1 MSDNKQ
7 DSENSINQEV
17 AAKVAALTESTRSP
31 NDGKLAPVPI
41 FNLEELR
48 LKQDFGAGSLVKKAL
63 LTVPVRKP
71 NKQDFIRTRPGE
83 EWQAPLALIELKED
97 REVYVVTPNLV
108 GELSDEAVAKLIVT
122 AVNRQ
127 GVPFLWPIRLPSEDG
142 RHDAW
147 NRSAM
152 EAANIAARQWVRVSA
167 NMSLGAYDV
176 FTAQAEMPEPV
187 WPDVPLSELVRIAFK
202 GRVIDTLEHPVV
214 RRLRG
219 EL

>member
-1 MSDNKQ
+1 MPNTTKDN
-7 DSENSINQEV
+7 ENTTTQEA
-17 AAKVAALTESTRSP
+17 AAKLASPTASTP
-31 NDGKLAPVPI
+31 NPSDGKGAPIPD
-41 FNLEELR
+41 FTLETLR
-48 LKQDFGAGSLVKKAL
+48 LKQDFGAGTLVKKAL

-83 EWQAPLALIELKED
+83 EWRAALALIELKEEG
-97 REVYVVTPNLV
+97 EVYVVTPNLV
-108 GELSDEAVAKLIVT
+108 GELGGEVIPKLIIT

-127 GVPFLWPIRLPSEDG
+127 GVAFLWPIRLPGEDG
-142 RHDAW
+142 RHDEW

-152 EAANIAARQWVRVSA
+152 EAANLATKQWVRVSA

-176 FTAQAEMPEPV
+176 LMAQAAMPEPV
-187 WPDVPLSELVRIAFK
+187 WPDVPFSELVRIAFK

-214 RRLRG
+214 RRLRR

>member
-1 MSDNKQ
+1 MSNIEKDN
-7 DSENSINQEV
+7 ENPIVQEA
-17 AAKVAALTESTRSP
+17 AAKEAAPIEGTHTPSG
-31 NDGKLAPVPI
+31 GKVAPVPD
-41 FNLEELR
+41 FTLETLR
-48 LKQDFGAGSLVKKAL
+48 LRQDFGATPLVKKAL

-83 EWQAPLALIELKED
+83 EWRAALALIELKEE

-108 GELSDEAVAKLIVT
+108 GELGGEVVPKLIIT

-127 GVPFLWPIRLPSEDG
+127 GVAFLWPIRLPSEDG
-142 RHDAW
+142 RHDEW

-152 EAANIAARQWVRVSA
+152 EAANIAAKKWVRVSA

-187 WPDVPLSELVRIAFK
+187 WPDVPFSELVRIAFK
-202 GRVIDTLEHPVV
+202 GRVIDTLEHSVV